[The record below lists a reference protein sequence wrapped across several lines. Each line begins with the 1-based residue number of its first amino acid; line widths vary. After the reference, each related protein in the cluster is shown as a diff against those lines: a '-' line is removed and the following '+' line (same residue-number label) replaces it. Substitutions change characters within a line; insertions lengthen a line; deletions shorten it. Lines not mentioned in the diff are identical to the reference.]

1 MGRMGK
7 ASLNTY
13 SSPGFLG
20 PAECFLSMEFYLF
33 LAVDTK
39 SHPSPGLQT
48 QAAIVMVSV
57 DLIWLWSPQEFG
69 QTVHKQIDVFKT
81 EAHFV

>member
-7 ASLNTY
+7 ASLDTY
-13 SSPGFLG
+13 SSLGFLG
-20 PAECFLSMEFYLF
+20 PAERSLSVEFYLF

-39 SHPSPGLQT
+39 SHPFPGLQT

-57 DLIWLWSPQEFG
+57 DLIWLWSPQKFG
-69 QTVHKQIDVFKT
+69 QTLHKQTDVF
-81 EAHFV
+81 